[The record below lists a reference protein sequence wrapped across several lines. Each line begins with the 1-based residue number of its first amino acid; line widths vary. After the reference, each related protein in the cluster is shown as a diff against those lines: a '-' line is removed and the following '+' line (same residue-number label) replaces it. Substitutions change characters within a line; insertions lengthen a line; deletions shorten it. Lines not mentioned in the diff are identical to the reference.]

1 MASTLLVCCSTE
13 MKTILKAIEV
23 DSPVHR
29 VYKQWTRFEDFPRF
43 MQGVKRVILL
53 DDQRLQW
60 ETEFSGATK
69 EWFATITDLTPDQ
82 RIAWESEDGDYVAGV
97 VTFEPIGTGRTRVN
111 IKLFYVKERRLLKKI
126 LFLLLEIIV
135 EEDLQD
141 FRNSWRSGRMLIG
154 LDGFQDEH
162 GSESP

>member
-82 RIAWESEDGDYVAGV
+82 RIAWESEDGEYVAGI
-97 VTFEPIGTGRTRVN
+97 VTFEPVGTSRTRLN
-111 IKLFYVKERRLLKKI
+111 LKLFYDSKGSRRAEEKFLSSVGERVEQD
-126 LFLLLEIIV
+126 LERFGKFI
-135 EEDLQD
+135 EEQD
-141 FRNSWRSGRMLIG
+141 NVSNAGGSR
-154 LDGFQDEH
+154 DEV
-162 GSESP
+162 